1 MITQKEGSTRFFR
14 EQTRQAIDLA
24 LQSRWEEAVKVNQE
38 ILSLNPG
45 DAETYNRLGKALLEL
60 GIYDEAKEAFREA
73 LAAKPSNKIAHKNL
87 ERLEHIQ
94 TVAPAAKREEK
105 LSASIFLEE
114 KGKTCVT
121 QIQNLCSQETLS
133 NVRAGHT
140 VFPII
145 QENTIVIESSRGE
158 HLGQL
163 EPRLAFRL
171 RRLMQEGN
179 EYAAAVTSA
188 TEQELS
194 IIIRET
200 YQHPSQAGIVSFPG
214 KATQEYSPFVEEVSI
229 PYDRFEEEFIAGSDD
244 PDDENVDLPEY
255 IGYRNSNQYADSDD
269 EDF

>member
-1 MITQKEGSTRFFR
+1 MITHKEGSTRSFR
-14 EQTRQAIDLA
+14 EQTKQAIYLA
-24 LQSRWEEAVKVNQE
+24 LESRWEEAVRVNQD

-45 DAETYNRLGKALLEL
+45 DAETYNRLGKALLES
-60 GIYDEAKEAFREA
+60 GIYGEARKAFREA
-73 LAAKPSNKIAHKNL
+73 LVAKPSNKIAQKNL
-87 ERLEHIQ
+87 ERLEHMQ
-94 TVAPAAKREEK
+94 TVAPAATREEK

-121 QIQNLCSQETLS
+121 QIQNLCSEDILS

-145 QENTIVIESSRGE
+145 QENIIAIESSRRE

-163 EPRLAFRL
+163 ESRLGFRL

-188 TEQELS
+188 TEQELF

-200 YQHPSQAGIVSFPG
+200 YQHPSQDGIVSFPG
-214 KATQEYSPFVEEVSI
+214 KTTQEYPSFVDEIAI
-229 PYDRFEEEFIAGSDD
+229 PYDRFEEEFITGSDD
-244 PDDENVDLPEY
+244 PDDDSIDFPEY
-255 IGYRNSNQYADSDD
+255 IGYKISKRYPEGED

>member
-14 EQTRQAIDLA
+14 EQTKQAIYLA
-24 LQSRWEEAVKVNQE
+24 LESRWEEAVKVNQD
-38 ILSLNPG
+38 ILVLNPG
-45 DAETYNRLGKALLEL
+45 DAETYNRLGKALLESGL
-60 GIYDEAKEAFREA
+60 YDEAKDAFREA
-73 LAAKPSNKIAHKNL
+73 LAAKPGNKIAHKNL

-94 TVAPAAKREEK
+94 TVAPAAKREER
-105 LSASIFLEE
+105 LRASIFLEE

-121 QIQNLCSQETLS
+121 RIQNLCSQEILS

-140 VFPII
+140 VFPMIQGNII
-145 QENTIVIESSRGE
+145 TIESSRGE

-171 RRLMQEGN
+171 KRLMQEGN

-188 TEQELS
+188 TEQALS

-214 KATQEYSPFVEEVSI
+214 KAPQEYPSFVEEVPI

-244 PDDENVDLPEY
+244 PDDESVDFPEY
-255 IGYRNSNQYADSDD
+255 IGYRSSKQYADSED